1 MNTVIQIALNY
12 LDTPY
17 AAGTLESDSEC
28 LCTRTDALDCVTF
41 VETVLARYLTEKS
54 GSFFETAL
62 QYVRYRRGK
71 LNGYASR
78 LHYTSDWIFDNEQ
91 KGLIQDITRDLGGV
105 NWPLHV
111 NFMTTHSELY
121 PALKNPDTLTQMQAI
136 ESAINARE
144 HTYIPTDKIKPIEG
158 KIKDGDIIFFVTK
171 VAGLDIAHLGF
182 AYHTNNILTFIHASS
197 KFEKVIVNPTS
208 VAEYCASLPNLI
220 GIKIARIKD

>member
-1 MNTVIQIALNY
+1 MDKVIQIALKY
-12 LDTPY
+12 LGTPY
-17 AAGTLESDSEC
+17 AAGTLEDDSEC

-54 GSFFETAL
+54 GSFFEPAL
-62 QYVRYRRGK
+62 QYVRYRGGK
-71 LNGYASR
+71 LDDYASR

-91 KGLIQDITRDLGGV
+91 KGLIQDITHDFGGV

-111 NFMTTHSELY
+111 NFMTTHSGLY
-121 PALKNPDTLTQMQAI
+121 PALKNTDIRVQMQAT

-144 HTYIPTDKIKPIEG
+144 HTYIPTDKIESIAD
-158 KIKDGDIIFFVTK
+158 KIKNGDIIFFVTK

-182 AYHTNNILTFIHASS
+182 AYHTNDILTFIHASS
-197 KFEKVIVNPTS
+197 KFEKVIINPTS